1 MALKNVSSY
10 IKNLGKSVKYAAADE
25 FEKRMPATSEFMQ
38 TNQEVFQTV
47 YKGFSD
53 IKGSFSL
60 VKRKVEKSKFYEAAD
75 VGLKAIMEDLK
86 TGQFYNTTREGEMSV
101 KAMGID
107 LSDMG
112 DEDFNFDDFGSFDD
126 DTSNSK
132 ESKPKSTGVSV
143 IQSSSRQSAELVSDT
158 IARTGSA
165 IVESNKASTSVL
177 YQQNLGLMSQI
188 HSGIFSMSKMMND
201 NFSVIGGNF
210 KTYAENSTKF
220 YESVTNNTNEIKA
233 MLGELLEMERNRYS
247 TAQQEEKDGKSKK
260 ISYGDIVGSN
270 GTPDLKAYFGR
281 IMQNTKSVGGAFSI
295 LDSFEGNA
303 LAAMVASPL
312 KFIPEAVVKAVIP
325 ATVGYAAEELDK
337 SIGGIF
343 ANLIGKFNEMSTSEN
358 NVLSTIGKLFGVKSS
373 LKSLKPT
380 KIDANPVP
388 FDNVVREAIVTEI
401 PTYLR
406 KILSYISGEEEMI
419 FNRDSGQFVT
429 GKELQK
435 QLENVEL
442 SNISSAFS
450 DFNEEMDKL
459 IAKIQFATGED
470 RKQFDKTRKKI
481 NTAQFRKGFV
491 GNMQNMDFEKAA
503 ELYGLSYE
511 DEAAFYVFKNLFK
524 NISKSNTMQLAGN
537 IMSSRENYNRSMDD
551 LQSRGVYGALSN
563 NSNVGQ
569 FVNYDKYGNNLSKD
583 IKGFGKDGKG
593 PGPLGYDKLGHDIF
607 FYLQNMLSELINIR
621 NGLGYIGIK
630 KGKGGKSG
638 TPVNIPF
645 GTVSSNIAKDENF
658 IDPTSKS
665 RKRERDALDKETAK
679 YKRLNDPNNNERY
692 KKNIILLDYDAED
705 SSKLEGHIQGK
716 LDNVFMTLATQK
728 IAEDRFENFKA
739 DNRYK
744 DLSGAIVK
752 KLDEIALEADK
763 KINSKE
769 EFNVEPTK
777 EDMKDDEDE
786 KKKKQ
791 FKDPKELLKA
801 ASEIVKKPSKWVT
814 DLLVSTEGRIYNL
827 FFGKSQKLDETGKPI
842 EGLGERIAYEFR
854 QTWNKVSETFQEKF
868 LDPLREKLGLD
879 EDESIFRGIA
889 RKLGLEDSIYGEDG
903 IWTKTKD
910 KLGAVGKWV
919 MDQLEGTYKDVKK
932 LVNPDA
938 VSEEAEASA
947 TAVED
952 IRKDLSDLNDQYA
965 FTQESVINSIRDM
978 ARYDKENYEK
988 LVNDAYGKQ
997 EEASKKQYEDQMN
1010 MLKDANNEVVQKLID
1025 NQKDYLKKDESGK
1038 VILDEE
1044 SMKDLAKMFG
1054 QDDDSED
1061 AKFVRT
1067 WITDMEKFRKQY
1079 EKDKLARENML
1090 NINENKEAYDE
1101 FNSEETQKRYNIL
1114 SKKNADN
1121 KLTVGEYEE
1130 FKNLNLMG
1138 AKSKGYLAA
1147 KQDIDSGRFGE
1158 SVVVQNAMIDDNKFG
1173 NLARRYRGE
1182 SPIKYDE
1189 LAEKYKEVTVKKAKR
1204 LSTKLD
1210 KLKEDLKNASDSE
1223 SRSAINEQIANVS
1236 EEYFNLLET
1245 NGYAA
1250 FIEREDK
1257 RKRIDE
1263 KKKELE
1269 RAEIKRKAEENIDMM
1284 VKYGGKDFA
1293 TYVSSIRSIKSMANR
1308 LGIKIDDSDFS
1319 DPDKTKKTVQRIVKD
1334 SLNLKNQGKIS
1345 NEAFTNI
1352 AGARDQIYGGED
1364 SLDSRIRENSN
1375 QEIGE
1380 ILNKQHIWDRMGID
1394 IGESDSEKKANKKK
1408 NRQTAISK
1416 MLYEKFGGNVMSLD
1430 DKSIFDMF
1438 KDYTDKDED
1447 TLKEKGL
1454 SWKFVKKIQD
1464 SFAPRESKDK
1474 GSTDKGGDSSDDS
1487 DDAESHAYG
1496 GRVGDMVPVTL
1507 AKGEKANGK
1516 LVEQGGFGFLKKGT
1530 KITPNKKS
1538 QRPFDAIQEKIDLFK
1553 GKMFKIKGYADG
1565 GTVDADGNVTM
1576 DDSLYEEQ
1584 MQFTDQ
1590 ANQEYT
1596 APKKF
1601 KSKINPDDTLVGQTI
1616 DTAKQGVNAVF
1627 NALFDPGDDEK
1638 LKDAARD
1645 VFKNIKEYA
1654 PSALAGGIVGGGIGL
1669 LVGGPLLAAS
1679 AGAAIGIAK
1688 SSDKVKNWLFGDI
1701 GEDGE
1706 RQGGI
1711 ISKDVQQ
1718 TLKQYIPDMS
1728 KYGVTGAVA
1737 GLLTPFGPVGGLMIG
1752 SAIGWAKNN
1761 AEIRQALFGDEDGLL
1776 NKERREKIKKA
1787 FPNIAIA
1794 TLGTVLAGPFGGILP
1809 NAVLGAGL
1817 GLVSTTDSFKDAI
1830 FGKED
1835 ENGERHGGLLGAVKD
1850 YVIEPMKEFAT
1861 NLKDRVT
1868 EFVIEHMID
1877 PLKSAIVPIAK
1888 QGSVIVKTIFSS
1900 AGRAIGW
1907 IFDKTMASPL
1917 GIFFKEHIIE
1927 PGSKIVKKLFN
1938 AVMAPAKLALTAP
1951 FKAVGY
1957 IGDRLRNRQINK
1969 GNANYMT
1976 AQERIEY
1983 RDTHPNRKTVGIF
1996 GKKDKYEEAD
2006 ELLANMDLE
2015 QLQDLQENIEMSQ
2028 LGDKTIRKKTRDLKS
2043 DIVTAVDEFFDNSSR
2058 DRLGIPLISKTQRN
2072 RLVKLIQSGNSAKA
2086 MTLLNSLK
2094 GRDGQ
2099 KVDRSEA
2106 EKLIGQFQE
2115 QGKSIRNLK
2124 ANRKA
2129 WDITR
2134 KKSKSVLKDYGFKD
2148 LSGDY
2153 LSRLRDYVNTEI
2165 TDRKNSNMGKN
2176 TDGANGLSGD
2186 FFQDVTEKNTDRLIQ
2201 AINEL
2206 NDTQTLILE
2215 GVNKGEYGGTG
2226 NEKYDNKIRKR
2237 LAANDLKDI
2246 TAKEKT
2252 LAVFDKMEDKI
2263 KNVLVEL
2270 VGFSEDELKDIDR
2283 DSLTN
2288 EALIKFLKPFIMD
2301 GTAAANKDLVK
2312 YFFSKQGK
2320 KVHKDGKLL
2329 KRTQALWKK
2338 DKNISSQDLE
2348 KTFGLTQRQF
2358 GRVIGNMDSMNMYAA
2373 DVDDKIAQGFANR
2386 NGFNLSD
2393 ITDSIK
2399 RSDEY
2404 KKFAND
2410 YKSSISYD
2418 ENKFNSVASDLKWNN
2433 AASEAWKDAP
2443 SSMVK
2448 KNVTIFNAPFKA
2460 AKTTGGILG
2469 SLGGSLGRAWKRNT
2483 SKTYNSGVSSII
2495 KKDPKFFE
2503 LLEKSGIIKDL
2514 TNVRATQLKNF
2525 LKDKRQWSKEAND
2538 IISGKTTLDEV
2549 LSKFNSHAEGGIVGD
2564 ETYGVFSPDDD
2575 EYATDENLKAFQ
2587 DGILSQIAKLD
2598 IKSYAEGG
2606 EVDDDTEED
2615 EKETNEN
2622 KKESVL
2628 SRLLNKIKRSDKK
2641 DKAEDKEKP
2650 EKKEARTFVE
2660 RQFVPET
2667 GTYKQFLV
2675 KEGTDESSPA
2685 KIQELNTSDTEKT
2698 NKLMEMK
2705 TSKLGELFGGI
2716 KNAVGSV
2723 GTWLQGAIIPDN
2735 REDKFGTLKRWLGKA
2750 FLGATALGAI
2760 PHIVNFYNEKF
2771 VPTLKSFWNETV
2783 TPWANEHIKPFWENV
2798 VMPKFG
2804 GVVNKVV
2811 EKLDMAVNFIRTL
2824 PERIGQF
2831 TTGTLLPW
2839 FSGDKDTIEV
2849 FGLKVPSFP
2858 RLITEKIIPYYVG
2871 GFSFLLSDIVPAFV
2885 KAFTKTLPSLLNA
2898 AFQGF
2903 REIMSIDLTDLFSS
2917 GGSKRHS
2924 TMEKENPSND
2934 KVDDVVLEYGKY
2946 SAPFKD
2952 KLKTKGDNSRAI
2964 QENKSGMSLSGKSI
2978 LSNANKGSTVINNYS
2993 GTSGGSLD
3001 SGYGDIP
3008 EDEYTD
3014 PNLVNP
3020 YTGITINQQER
3031 EDNIEFK
3038 ENTHTTLGD
3047 ALLYGLGRNFLT
3059 GGQYGK
3065 GVGKVFG
3072 TVGDMVS
3079 RIPFIGKPLGG
3090 MIKGAG
3096 NVFDFTG
3103 QAGKNMYSVLGNGIS
3118 NGASALKNG
3127 ISNLGTGI
3135 KNIPSNVSNVV
3146 GNVGTGIKNI
3156 PGNIKKEAGYIKR
3169 LASKDAINARKTY
3182 KNAGKISDLF
3192 LSGGVDP
3199 TNFKNTADLAIKYS
3213 DNSFLPYIASNGDRL
3228 YERIAS
3234 GEGQDIIYQLAMQAR
3249 NNDSTAKL
3257 LLESMGVDEKQ
3268 IKKLLDTRSITD
3280 KGKDAISD
3288 IKLKKSNFSTEF
3300 ASRQNLRQLDP
3311 DVFKKLS
3318 GEDANKV
3325 IELLNSGSVNEAG
3338 DILYKNGINADDLKS
3353 ITNRG
3358 GNLSELKANKRLNK
3372 KVSKASNLLQSQGIS
3387 YDKFNEFMNNNFIG
3401 DGSKRVSYDLNLSKN
3416 TLDSLS
3422 SSEDFYKKLV
3432 SGQGGDAIADIINA
3446 SKNIDDGKFASEM
3459 LSSLGLDDKQ
3469 IKNLMDNRS
3478 LGQKSKDAVS
3488 SGISTIKNTLSRDNK
3503 FYRRSDKI
3511 SQLLASQGSIDPT
3524 KFKDTVNNI
3533 LKSDS
3538 DVAKVLKNKGNADE
3552 LYKRLALG
3560 NGAQEIYD
3568 LALTAQGSGDD
3579 KAVRELFESLGMN
3592 DKQIKSLLD
3601 GRSALDKVKD
3611 GLSGVKNAATD
3622 RIDNAK
3628 QLLSKEGR
3636 NARRLTKNSNK
3647 IAKNLSSQ
3655 GVSAANLNDFIGN
3668 ISNAVANN
3676 DDNVLRYIQNM
3687 SDDTLSSL
3695 TGSGEDLYKKI
3706 ASGQGGSI
3714 IEDFTRIAKETG
3726 DDKVAR
3732 ELFESLGMDDKQIKK
3747 LFNDKT
3753 FLQRGK
3759 DAVKEG
3765 LTNAKDSIAYS
3776 ASFQV
3781 DKAKNLVKNGMQRGA
3796 EGLNNFKNNA
3806 KKLGTTI
3813 AENVSS
3819 AVDGILKPIKGLGS
3833 TISKAFTDYIITPLK
3848 GVGTGIAKF
3857 ASGLGESLSN
3867 FISEKVTPKASKVLD
3882 AATSAKN
3889 AVKGGV
3895 ENVADAVKVKGGVV
3909 SDIIDS
3915 AKSVL
3920 GSGSKK
3926 AASEAAEE
3934 VVEETVEKTGKEA
3947 LEAAGGKGI
3956 IGKITSWISDGIT
3969 KIAKNGKV
3977 LDKIGAA
3984 AAEKGGKEAVQKAQK
3999 KFTENITK
4007 KFLPK
4012 LIGEITSRCKKVT
4025 AKITAKFA
4033 AVIGSGG
4040 IASIGFAV
4048 MDFISGYSHAASILG
4063 VDKPDFSMKCIAGM
4077 YNMLKGFFMLT
4088 ALIPDE
4094 IVMNLV
4100 INYIAPALNID
4111 TTEWEKERNEA
4122 EEAAQKYNIENGFA
4136 HMETRI
4142 DEETGEEYQ
4151 EYVVD
4156 DEKAAL
4162 STSDYLEKNNQN
4174 AFTKFTG
4181 AVGKAAK
4188 GVGGLLKDNVKGA
4201 GTGAA
4206 VGTAIGAA
4214 IGTLIPIPGVGTA
4227 IGAAVGGTL
4236 GTVAGAGIQALTKNS
4251 EGVAY
4256 YPVDGNGSYYVIEN
4270 QKTVKAYSATGEYL
4284 NDVDLS
4290 PDVIYQ
4296 GVQEGTILTGEKV
4309 VVKSKAGQFF
4319 DAWQSNY
4326 EKFEENHK
4334 VLSTLVN
4341 ASGVGLVIKA
4351 VPKIAN
4357 FFRAKSA
4364 IPYYLIPTSE
4374 TLDPSK
4380 VPYLVVDGEKVRCFN
4395 PNGEEE
4401 EGFSLRKV
4409 FNTTTQGEKK
4419 DSKYLA
4425 TATDKQLLQELIAS
4439 GSVTAGEEP
4448 VKFEKSGLGKTL
4460 DKAKNMF
4467 NNVKD
4472 TITNSVNMSNE
4483 EFSKFIAN
4491 KGAFGKGFAILSR
4504 GIGKLA
4510 GKIGGALKSFFT
4522 SEKITGYRYVDGNG
4536 SLYCIKDD
4544 GTVEVYNANGEKI
4557 TDSKESP
4564 DAVASAD
4571 EIYQLYVAGLME
4583 EGEIVI
4589 RQSGIGKLWD
4599 KFSGKVSE
4607 LWNSGKEYLGK
4618 TFEENGILGGA
4629 FKILG
4634 DGFDVALGF
4643 FGKDRK
4649 VAAGKAYVD
4658 AEGCFYA
4665 EDKTPGKY
4673 SKYNTEGRL
4682 IGEGGEYTAEELD
4695 ALFQKGV
4702 LDISDEPLEIKRDS
4716 FITNTVNWV
4725 KEKGAALWDKGKEFL
4740 GSLADKYGDKAK
4752 EIGNKIGKSIT
4763 NFVFGTETKTCYT
4776 TPEGDYYVPAGEN
4789 VWQHYTQAGDLINTV
4804 TDADSSEAIQA
4815 NINAGVYVKGTVEQ
4829 PKAATFRNFLGSMG
4843 GKLKGLWSS
4852 ATSLAGDAFE
4862 GLKSGAKKLGK
4873 ILFGEDFGEPK
4884 KVTGWFDTDN
4894 SYYVKRSSSCFEHYS
4909 AQGTLIE
4916 TITDQEACDCI
4927 QRNFNAGMYT
4937 EKEIPDPY
4945 QSVASKLIDGVKEKL
4960 GDAWEGAVSA
4970 AKAGWDWVKNT
4981 ATDFW
4986 NWLTGD
4992 EEDPDDVYENA
5003 YIDEDG
5009 NVYAKGSGKPPE
5021 YTQYTPQGSI
5031 VKKLKWKKIKK
5042 LLSKGKI
5049 VKAEDNI
5056 VSEVK
5061 AREGA
5066 ALGKAM
5072 SVYNEAAKKFDETA
5086 DSNTSGLGKLF
5097 KGLFSDDDDSGSGK
5111 GKYGR
5116 GKYLRAKYGLGNN
5129 VIIVNESNII
5139 GESTS
5144 NNHAIMAREIA
5155 DNPQLEKEIRAK
5167 YGMANGK
5174 YSTMMDYNGVPYN
5187 APGDTIRQTIG
5198 DSGCGIVAGVNA
5210 VNSINGA
5217 TAVNVKDAAKMA
5229 IKEGYK
5235 EKNGGTKPGFFKK
5248 LFRDNGIS
5256 SSMSGNKTTLEN
5268 NLKNGET
5275 TVLMGINKNSGVR
5288 TPYGS
5293 KTPHYVLATGVDNSG
5308 KLIVQDPQDRRS
5320 NLKYNLR
5327 DVLSKTEFGV
5337 STGTSLYGTGDN
5349 GFEYND
5355 DPNMINFGTGGIM
5368 SNPEDYINEYSGAA
5382 FKFFKE
5388 NGFSD
5393 AAAVGIIA
5401 NAWQESSCNPKAIQ
5415 GNGKGPAAGFF
5426 QWENYSTKSSRW
5438 KSLNDYAT
5446 KKGKEWTDFQSQME
5460 YALQEIDGLGYY
5472 FKKHG
5477 STVEGFK
5484 NMTDP
5489 KEATLLFEQAFERA
5503 GKPNMEAR
5511 YAAAEAYWDK
5521 YAGTNGT
5528 SLSSSSSSSSDS
5540 DSEDSSSS
5548 KEDSSLIGKALAP
5561 ISTITEKI
5569 SSEVSNLTT
5578 SASKAFIDDVF
5589 GETLLAELGIGTQSE
5604 PASEESSDSSSSS
5617 GGGIPADTADAKQ
5630 EWAYYAQGDS
5640 RWGSKPYSEGT
5651 YASSACGPTSMAM
5664 ILTGLLGN
5672 RYYPTEFPPK
5682 YGTKVGTTTWDGF
5695 KTVANDYGL
5704 TVASQTNKPGD
5715 WSKYKSEIDAGHPFI
5730 FSGNK
5735 KASGSVFTTGG
5746 HFVVSQGYIAEN
5758 GQIKGIIIN
5767 DPAGKSNV
5775 YTNLDQLNN
5784 EIKQLWSFGV
5794 QDTSHPAPASGDS
5807 PFPAVSTIKG
5817 AWPTEESDS
5826 TPSSGAT
5833 GTASEWFTSL
5843 DGFGN
5848 VSSGYGPRGSEF
5860 HNGIDYSVPTGT
5872 KVRTPISGT
5881 IAMLRPTN
5889 TSNGYGNAVI
5899 LQDADGMYHWFC
5911 HLDKFNVKEGDKV
5924 SQNDVV
5930 GLSGNTGIS
5939 TGPHLHYTISSQ
5951 PRGNHSTGGDIDPD
5965 TYDYTSVGSSGSGYG
5980 LGKSKVTIKTTGSKI
5995 KNAISGL
6002 GKLTAKQAIE
6012 LNPDAT
6018 EPAGSAGVTAYEDL
6032 NSKDKALVRKHQQM
6046 EGHSTRGSAYN
6057 GRGIGGGFDG
6067 DYSELLAVII
6077 KLLQKIVTNTTPISG
6092 INTIVEMLSQH
6103 FDVAIEEA
6111 SKKNDSEKV
6120 TKLNQIKRKLREIQ
6134 GRNATMNQGTSMGF
6148 GNSLMNNDMEYL
6160 MTAMSAIAN
6169 E

>member
-1223 SRSAINEQIANVS
+1223 SRFAINEQIANVS

-1454 SWKFVKKIQD
+1454 SWKLVKKIQEN
-1464 SFAPRESKDK
+1464 FAPRESKDK
-1474 GSTDKGGDSSDDS
+1474 GGTDKGGDSSDDS

-1584 MQFTDQ
+1584 MRFTDQ

-1817 GLVSTTDSFKDAI
+1817 GLVSTTDEFKDAI

-1850 YVIEPMKEFAT
+1850 YVIEPMKEFAIG
-1861 NLKDRVT
+1861 LKDRVT
-1868 EFVIEHMID
+1868 EFVIENMID

-1900 AGRAIGW
+1900 AGRAMGW

-1917 GIFFKEHIIE
+1917 GIFFKEHLIE
-1927 PGSKIVKKLFN
+1927 PGSKILKKLFS

-1976 AQERIEY
+1976 AQERLEY

-2028 LGDKTIRKKTRDLKS
+2028 LGDKTIRKKTRDLKG

-2226 NEKYDNKIRKR
+2226 NERYDNKIRKR

-2288 EALIKFLKPFIMD
+2288 ETLIKFLKPFIMD

-2338 DKNISSQDLE
+2338 DKNINSQDLE

-2418 ENKFNSVASDLKWNN
+2418 ETKFNSVASDLKWNN

-2448 KNVTIFNAPFKA
+2448 KNITIFNAPFKA

-2469 SLGGSLGRAWKRNT
+2469 SLGGSLGRAWKRST

-2587 DGILSQIAKLD
+2587 DGILSQITKLN

-2615 EKETNEN
+2615 EKEANEN

-2771 VPTLKSFWNETV
+2771 VPTLKTFWNETV

-2885 KAFTKTLPSLLNA
+2885 KAFTNTLPSLLNA

-3065 GVGKVFG
+3065 GAGKVFG

-3090 MIKGAG
+3090 MIRGTG

-3118 NGASALKNG
+3118 NGASNLKNG
-3127 ISNLGTGI
+3127 VKNL
-3135 KNIPSNVSNVV
+3135 
-3146 GNVGTGIKNI
+3146 
-3156 PGNIKKEAGYIKR
+3156 PGNIK
-3169 LASKDAINARKTY
+3169 N
-3182 KNAGKISDLF
+3182 
-3192 LSGGVDP
+3192 GV
-3199 TNFKNTADLAIKYS
+3199 T
-3213 DNSFLPYIASNGDRL
+3213 
-3228 YERIAS
+3228 
-3234 GEGQDIIYQLAMQAR
+3234 
-3249 NNDSTAKL
+3249 
-3257 LLESMGVDEKQ
+3257 
-3268 IKKLLDTRSITD
+3268 
-3280 KGKDAISD
+3280 
-3288 IKLKKSNFSTEF
+3288 
-3300 ASRQNLRQLDP
+3300 
-3311 DVFKKLS
+3311 
-3318 GEDANKV
+3318 
-3325 IELLNSGSVNEAG
+3325 
-3338 DILYKNGINADDLKS
+3338 
-3353 ITNRG
+3353 
-3358 GNLSELKANKRLNK
+3358 
-3372 KVSKASNLLQSQGIS
+3372 
-3387 YDKFNEFMNNNFIG
+3387 
-3401 DGSKRVSYDLNLSKN
+3401 
-3416 TLDSLS
+3416 
-3422 SSEDFYKKLV
+3422 
-3432 SGQGGDAIADIINA
+3432 
-3446 SKNIDDGKFASEM
+3446 
-3459 LSSLGLDDKQ
+3459 
-3469 IKNLMDNRS
+3469 
-3478 LGQKSKDAVS
+3478 
-3488 SGISTIKNTLSRDNK
+3488 
-3503 FYRRSDKI
+3503 
-3511 SQLLASQGSIDPT
+3511 
-3524 KFKDTVNNI
+3524 
-3533 LKSDS
+3533 
-3538 DVAKVLKNKGNADE
+3538 
-3552 LYKRLALG
+3552 
-3560 NGAQEIYD
+3560 GA
-3568 LALTAQGSGDD
+3568 
-3579 KAVRELFESLGMN
+3579 
-3592 DKQIKSLLD
+3592 
-3601 GRSALDKVKD
+3601 
-3611 GLSGVKNAATD
+3611 
-3622 RIDNAK
+3622 
-3628 QLLSKEGR
+3628 
-3636 NARRLTKNSNK
+3636 
-3647 IAKNLSSQ
+3647 
-3655 GVSAANLNDFIGN
+3655 
-3668 ISNAVANN
+3668 
-3676 DDNVLRYIQNM
+3676 
-3687 SDDTLSSL
+3687 
-3695 TGSGEDLYKKI
+3695 
-3706 ASGQGGSI
+3706 
-3714 IEDFTRIAKETG
+3714 
-3726 DDKVAR
+3726 
-3732 ELFESLGMDDKQIKK
+3732 
-3747 LFNDKT
+3747 
-3753 FLQRGK
+3753 
-3759 DAVKEG
+3759 
-3765 LTNAKDSIAYS
+3765 
-3776 ASFQV
+3776 
-3781 DKAKNLVKNGMQRGA
+3781 
-3796 EGLNNFKNNA
+3796 
-3806 KKLGTTI
+3806 
-3813 AENVSS
+3813 
-3819 AVDGILKPIKGLGS
+3819 
-3833 TISKAFTDYIITPLK
+3833 
-3848 GVGTGIAKF
+3848 
-3857 ASGLGESLSN
+3857 
-3867 FISEKVTPKASKVLD
+3867 
-3882 AATSAKN
+3882 
-3889 AVKGGV
+3889 
-3895 ENVADAVKVKGGVV
+3895 
-3909 SDIIDS
+3909 IDS
-3915 AKSVL
+3915 AKNVL

-3947 LEAAGGKGI
+3947 LEAATGGKGI
-3956 IGKITSWISDGIT
+3956 ISKITSWISDGIK
-3969 KIAKNGKV
+3969 KISTNSKI
-3977 LDKIGAA
+3977 LDKVAA
-3984 AAEKGGKEAVQKAQK
+3984 AGAKKGGKEAGEKAVKQ
-3999 KFTENITK
+3999 FTENITK

-4012 LIGEITSRCKKVT
+4012 LLGEITSRCKKVT

-4033 AVIGSGG
+4033 TVVGTGG

-4309 VVKSKAGQFF
+4309 VVKSKVGQFF
-4319 DAWQSNY
+4319 DAWEQKYKN
-4326 EKFEENHK
+4326 FEENHK

-4341 ASGVGLVIKA
+4341 ASGVGFVIKA

-4401 EGFSLRKV
+4401 EGFSLREV

-5826 TPSSGAT
+5826 TPSLGAT